1 VFQAQARAAQE
12 IQEKR
17 DQEEQAARERAV
29 KISALKEQ
37 VSELRRVRATQQQ
50 DTGNTI
56 PQIDNLAKFVAK
68 NSPAVKTPPMAKRN
82 LDGWVEVNEV
92 EDEEV
97 LLTGIEEAH
106 SADDVELDHVNP
118 FMRGAPLIVV
128 GAIAFGAVLAAK
140 YCSRR
145 A

>member
-1 VFQAQARAAQE
+1 MIISRGGARAS
-12 IQEKR
+12 
-17 DQEEQAARERAV
+17 V
-29 KISALKEQ
+29 
-37 VSELRRVRATQQQ
+37 
-50 DTGNTI
+50 G
-56 PQIDNLAKFVAK
+56 
-68 NSPAVKTPPMAKRN
+68 SPVPE
-82 LDGWVEVNEV
+82 VEGEV